1 MKVGDLVVKCF
12 LFFVTLV
19 LTSVLT
25 SSNGEVTARDNTPEG
40 NLGTIRNVVAK
51 SIIPKTKYDNIVNI
65 GCGWASGI
73 NLVGGLNW
81 GDTLPRAL
89 FVDPDNIY
97 DTLTDPTHY
106 TAYKNKFAVLVKEAL
121 EARDGNSINFFDVA
135 KSGHTSPYGKIEI
148 DELDAIITDEFGG
161 QLSGNTLVLYEYGP
175 PDFIRLISM
184 LYDRDPALNPIS
196 TSNGGEIFP
205 PGVSAFGDSYWQATL
220 ATKLGGDPIII
231 EDVLDRYDG
240 HFLPTASGAT
250 PYVDETS
257 VLGPPHSND
266 LTISDRFF
274 ESYKRDYNRL
284 LDNAGGK
291 YGSKVDIIAIG
302 NENVYEGGSNFR
314 QYANSVT
321 RNGNAIFPC
330 TFFPTFFG
338 CSPDTAEGLE
348 QGINNDFV
356 HPFADDLEER
366 ARDYY
371 NRMKKQAKKEGVTL
385 INVFDLFSGHHSR
398 FDDPTSPHYVAGDP
412 TYWAYMAEINAL
424 GHEVVADVILHML
437 NTGKKVYERKHSDV
451 FKDRA
456 LANEF
461 PGVYGY

>member
-1 MKVGDLVVKCF
+1 MNNIKRKLRIVKYF
-12 LFFVTLV
+12 LFFLTIV
-19 LTSVLT
+19 LTL
-25 SSNGEVTARDNTPEG
+25 SNGNVIAKNDKPEG
-40 NLGTIRNVVAK
+40 NIGNFKNVVAK
-51 SIIPKTKYDNIVNI
+51 TLIPETKYDNVVNI
-65 GCGWASGI
+65 GCGWAAGT
-73 NLVGGLNW
+73 NLVGSFDWIN
-81 GDTLPRAL
+81 DLPTIIS
-89 FVDPDNIY
+89 DPDNIY
-97 DTLTDPTHY
+97 NSLSDPIFFTS
-106 TAYKNKFAVLVKEAL
+106 YKNKYAVLVKAAL
-121 EARDGNSINFFDVA
+121 EARDGNTINLFDVA

-148 DELDAIITDEFGG
+148 DELDAIIADEFGG

-184 LYDRDPALNPIS
+184 LYDRDPDLNPIATIS
-196 TSNGGEIFP
+196 GGEIFP
-205 PGVSAFGDSYWQATL
+205 PGVSAFGDSYWQAT
-220 ATKLGGDPIII
+220 TIGVPMTI
-231 EDVLDRYDG
+231 EDVLDRYRG

-257 VLGPPHSND
+257 VLGEPYSND

-284 LDNAGGK
+284 LSNEGGK

-302 NENVYEGGSNFR
+302 NENVYEGGSNFG
-314 QYANSVT
+314 QYANSVNL
-321 RNGNAIFPC
+321 NGNAVFVC

-338 CSPDTAEGLE
+338 CNPDTIGGPEK
-348 QGINNDFV
+348 GINNDFI
-356 HPFADDLEER
+356 HPFAEDLQKL
-366 ARDYY
+366 AKKYSK
-371 NRMKKQAKKEGVTL
+371 RMKKQAKKEGVTL

-398 FDDPTSPHYVAGDP
+398 FNDPTSPHYVAGDP

-424 GHEVVADVILHML
+424 GQEVVADVLLHIL
-437 NTGKKVYERKHSDV
+437 NTGKKLYKRKHSDV